1 MDILLDGDSLR
12 AGLEGQ
18 HVGMALSEVI
28 QISLVVKH
36 QDVPISQLVCLSWKI
51 AGVVQLDWYLET
63 EHSLQLAGLSQI
75 SLYFF
80 NFFFK

>member
-1 MDILLDGDSLR
+1 MDSQLDGDSLW

-36 QDVPISQLVCLSWKI
+36 QDVPISQ
-51 AGVVQLDWYLET
+51 
-63 EHSLQLAGLSQI
+63 
-75 SLYFF
+75 
-80 NFFFK
+80 